1 MLTRL
6 AACIYKRS
14 NSNAGTVC
22 CAADCGVRQEDDWRV
37 KLNVKVDLV
46 LCKIQIQLH
55 ICGSN
60 GLQSLSAGPV
70 GGKSVPFCSFCL
82 ARDRVYCSSSFI
94 IKRLNCLLFYRGSVS
109 VSSQSS
115 GRLCILYL

>member
-1 MLTRL
+1 MLTRV

-14 NSNAGTVC
+14 HSNAGTVC

-70 GGKSVPFCSFCL
+70 GGSRCRSV
-82 ARDRVYCSSSFI
+82 R
-94 IKRLNCLLFYRGSVS
+94 SVWLEIVFTAVQAS
-109 VSSQSS
+109 
-115 GRLCILYL
+115 